1 MRLATERIM
10 RAFRNRES
18 LTLSNT
24 RTDGTSVWLF
34 GNKII
39 DRRSDGIWITN
50 AGWNSNTTRERLN
63 GLENVHV
70 QQKNF
75 QWYLNARAWD
85 GRWVNVERWDYLLSI
100 TPRQQLENLRAQGNE
115 MENFDFSVLIEPTA
129 PEPEPNTEPEIE
141 FDVTNVWIEKGQYS
155 KPLYSVTHKLNES
168 ELEPIEK
175 LLNDSGVP
183 TKRMESDTSGVYK
196 PNYFIVVL
204 PNDYVSSIKILKEN
218 EK

>member
-39 DRRSDGIWITN
+39 ERRAVGIWITN
-50 AGWNSNTTRERLN
+50 AGWQSNTTKERLN
-63 GLENVHV
+63 GLTNVHIV
-70 QQKNF
+70 QRNF
-75 QWYLNARAWD
+75 QWYLNGRAWD
-85 GRWVNVERWDYLLSI
+85 GSWINVEWWEEYLGI
-100 TPRQQLENLRAQGNE
+100 TRSENMNSLET
-115 MENFDFSVLIEPTA
+115 D
-129 PEPEPNTEPEIE
+129 PEIV
-141 FDVTNVWIEKGQYS
+141 FDVTNVWIEEGQYS